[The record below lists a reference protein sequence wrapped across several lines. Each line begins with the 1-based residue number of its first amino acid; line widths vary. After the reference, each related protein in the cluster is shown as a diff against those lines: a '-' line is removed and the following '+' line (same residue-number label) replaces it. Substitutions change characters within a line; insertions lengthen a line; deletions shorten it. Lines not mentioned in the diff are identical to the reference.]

1 MTITREELDAALR
14 VEPFD
19 PTMTPAEHRAWFDSF
34 ALGPLPADATVRET
48 ALGGVP
54 ALEISVAAAGDGPTF
69 LYFHGGGYVVGSA
82 RTRVRLV
89 GDILRRAGGRAVAVD
104 YRPAPEHPFPAAVED
119 GIAAYEGLLA
129 GGVEPADVVLAG
141 DSAGAGLAVATM
153 LLARDRSLPQPAGAV
168 LFSVWADLTI
178 AGESHVSKADADPI
192 FDHPD
197 AVRWYADHYLGAGD
211 RRNPLASPVFANLS
225 GLPPLL
231 LQVGSH
237 EVLLSDSLL
246 LAANASRDNVDVT
259 LEVVAG
265 VPHVFQTLAGELPE
279 ADAALDR
286 VAEFVRHRVHRG
298 ATPDLHPGSATAAQI
313 VS

>member
-14 VEPFD
+14 TEPFD
-19 PTMTPAEHRAWFDSF
+19 TTMTPAEHRAWFDSF
-34 ALGPLPADATVRET
+34 SLGPSPADVTTRET
-48 ALGGVP
+48 SLGGVP
-54 ALEISVAAAGDGPTF
+54 ALEISVAGAGDGPTL

-82 RTRVRLV
+82 RARVRLV
-89 GDILRRAGGRAVAVD
+89 GDILRRAGGRAVAVE
-104 YRPAPEHPFPAAVED
+104 YRLAPEHPFPAAVQD

-129 GGVEPADVVLAG
+129 SGVAPEDVVLAG

-153 LLARDRSLPQPAGAV
+153 LLARDRGLPQPAGAV
-168 LFSVWADLTI
+168 LFSVWADLTVT
-178 AGESHVSKADADPI
+178 GESHVTKAEADPI
-192 FDHPD
+192 FTHPD
-197 AVRWYADHYLGAGD
+197 AVRWYADHYLGDGD
-211 RRNPLASPVFANLS
+211 RRNPLASPVFADLT

-246 LAANASRDNVDVT
+246 LAAHASRDDVDVT

-265 VPHVFQTLAGELPE
+265 VPHFFQTEAGELAE

-286 VAEFVRHRVHRG
+286 VANFVRQRLNSR
-298 ATPDLHPGSATAAQI
+298 ATR
-313 VS
+313 